1 MNAKMTEYQREL
13 QHLTEQEELW
23 RKLEGKTI
31 MISGA
36 TGMVGT
42 CLIDAFMLWNRLSE
56 EKRERYDC
64 GERISMISEVGEQAF
79 DGKERA
85 LKVQEMQEA
94 QETGK
99 EGIRIIALSRNEE
112 TARKRFGAYWG
123 HKMFRYLSCDV
134 NKGIPECGHVDY
146 IIHAA
151 SNTHPKLYAQ
161 DSIGTITSN
170 VIGTKNLLDYG
181 VSHEAGLFCFVSS
194 VEVYGENRGD
204 TEKFDENYLGYID
217 CNTLRAGYPESK
229 RVGETLCNA
238 YGETYHMD
246 FVIPRLSR
254 VYGPTMLKSDTK
266 AISQFIKKAAAG
278 ENIVLKSEG
287 MQKYSY
293 SFVTDAAAGILYSMV
308 FGVSGEAYNIADE
321 ESDITLKEL
330 AEYLAGTAG
339 TTVVFELPKEKE
351 KKGYSTATKAMLDA
365 SKLRK
370 LGWIARVHM
379 KEGLKCTVERIAA
392 GGGPDSR

>member
-1 MNAKMTEYQREL
+1 MDAEMTGYQREL
-13 QHLTEQEELW
+13 RHLTEQEELW
-23 RKLEGKTI
+23 RKLKGKTI

-42 CLIDAFMLWNRLSE
+42 CLIDAFMLWNRLLE
-56 EKRERYDC
+56 
-64 GERISMISEVGEQAF
+64 GPAF
-79 DGKERA
+79 NGKERA
-85 LKVQEMQEA
+85 LKVQEI
-94 QETGK
+94 QETHKAQRTGKIRKTEK
-99 EGIRIIALSRNEE
+99 EGIRIIALSRKEE
-112 TARKRFGAYWG
+112 TARSRFGAYWI
-123 HKMFRYLSCDV
+123 HEMFRYLSCDV

-151 SNTHPKLYAQ
+151 SNTHPKLYSQ

-181 VSHEAGLFCFVSS
+181 VSHGAGLFCFVSS

-229 RVGETLCNA
+229 RIGETLCNA
-238 YGETYHMD
+238 YRETYHMD

-254 VYGPTMLKSDTK
+254 VYGPTMLRDDTK

-308 FGVSGEAYNIADE
+308 FGVSGEAYNVADAA
-321 ESDITLKEL
+321 SDITLKEL
-330 AEYLAGTAG
+330 AEYLAGIAG
-339 TTVVFELPKEKE
+339 TGVVYELPEEKE
-351 KKGYSTATKAMLDA
+351 RKGYSTATRAMLDA
-365 SKLRK
+365 SKLQK
-370 LGWIARVHM
+370 LGWSARIHM
-379 KEGLKCTVERIAA
+379 EEGLRCTVEEIR
-392 GGGPDSR
+392 GTSEQ